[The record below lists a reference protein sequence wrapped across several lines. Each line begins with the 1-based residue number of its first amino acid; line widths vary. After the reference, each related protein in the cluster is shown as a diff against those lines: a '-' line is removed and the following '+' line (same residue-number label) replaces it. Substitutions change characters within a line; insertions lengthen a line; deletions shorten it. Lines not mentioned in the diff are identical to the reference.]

1 MFLDPDEHEFERKAA
16 EVKDPK
22 AGARKFNQ
30 LSAEQK
36 EELRKFFDARN
47 AARTRWWPDHTKF
60 NQKTSYE
67 RFRYRTEAW
76 RLRAKNLNQVRHAY
90 WWLLHNCVIHPLIG
104 VLPIK
109 PIFDLHD
116 WSSVRLSATHLEK
129 PWPKPPAGFE
139 WVDR

>member
-1 MFLDPDEHEFERKAA
+1 MFLDPDEGEFDRKA
-16 EVKDPK
+16 ETLKDPK
-22 AGARKFNQ
+22 TAAQSFRQ
-30 LSAEQK
+30 LKDQDK
-36 EELRKFFDARN
+36 EELRKFF
-47 AARTRWWPDHTKF
+47 AARDAGRKQWWPDPKKF

-76 RLRAKNLNQVRHAY
+76 RLRAKGLNQVRHMS

-109 PIFDLHD
+109 PLFDLHD
-116 WSSVRLSATHLEK
+116 WSSVRLAGTHLEK
-129 PWPKPPAGFE
+129 PWPKPPKGYE